1 MGTLAEQ
8 FALVTGGGGGI
19 GRAMC
24 RALAREG
31 TTVWAIGRS
40 VETLTETVA
49 ECGVRGRAYVADLT
63 DTTQVERLR
72 DDASREFGRVDIL
85 IHSAGVIAH
94 GPVAASPVDTL
105 DEQYRSNV
113 RLPYLVTQQLLPM
126 LRARPGQIVFVN
138 SSIVFGGPRSNV
150 SQFAATQHAVRSFAE
165 TLRQEV
171 NGDGIRVLCV
181 YPGRTATARQ
191 ERLYSK
197 EGKPYRPELLL
208 QPDEIATMV
217 VAALSLPATAEVTD
231 INIRPMLKS
240 Y

>member
-1 MGTLAEQ
+1 MGPLAAQ
-8 FALVTGGGGGI
+8 FALVTGAGGGI
-19 GRAMC
+19 GRAIC

-31 TTVWAIGRS
+31 ATVWAIGRS

-49 ECGVRGRAYVADLT
+49 ECGGGGRAYVADLT
-63 DTTQVERLR
+63 DNTQVDRLR
-72 DDASREFGRVDIL
+72 RDASREFGRVDIL
-85 IHSAGVIAH
+85 VHSAGVIAH
-94 GPVAASPVDTL
+94 GSVAESPVDML
-105 DEQYRSNV
+105 DEQFQANV
-113 RLPYLVTQQLLPM
+113 RLPYVVTQQLLPM
-126 LRARPGQIVFVN
+126 LHNRPGQIVFVN

-181 YPGRTATARQ
+181 YPGRTATSRQ
-191 ERLYSK
+191 ARLYSK

-208 QPDEIATMV
+208 QPEDIATMV
-217 VAALSLPATAEVTD
+217 VAALSLPPTAEVTD

>member
-1 MGTLAEQ
+1 MGRFAQQ

-31 TTVWAIGRS
+31 ATVWAIGRS
-40 VETLTETVA
+40 AEPLTETVA
-49 ECGVRGRAYVADLT
+49 ECGSRGRAYVADLT
-63 DTTQVERLR
+63 DDTQVDRLCE
-72 DDASREFGRVDIL
+72 DASREFGRVDVL

-94 GPVAASPVDTL
+94 GPIANLSVETL
-105 DEQYRSNV
+105 DTQFQSNV
-113 RLPYLVTQQLLPM
+113 RLPYVVTQRLLPI
-126 LRARPGQIVFVN
+126 LRKRPGQIVFVN
-138 SSIVFGGPRSNV
+138 SSIVFGGPRLNT
-150 SQFAATQHAVRSFAE
+150 SQFAATQHAVRAVAD

-181 YPGRTATARQ
+181 YPGRTATSRQ
-191 ERLYSK
+191 QRLYEK
-197 EGKPYRPELLL
+197 DGKPYRPELLL

-217 VAALSLPATAEVTD
+217 MAALSLPGTAEVTD
-231 INIRPMLKS
+231 ISIRPMLKS